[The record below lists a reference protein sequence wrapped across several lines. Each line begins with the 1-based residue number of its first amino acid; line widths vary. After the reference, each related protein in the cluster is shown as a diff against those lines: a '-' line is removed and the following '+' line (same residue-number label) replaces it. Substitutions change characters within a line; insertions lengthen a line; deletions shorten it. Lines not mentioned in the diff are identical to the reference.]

1 MMNHPK
7 IKMFLYKEDLI
18 REFNLSKI
26 TGKDVNIMKDIIR
39 KRLRRFGIGTNTAD
53 FDFDVKVRL
62 TEIKGEENG
71 RRLKD
76 FTG

>member
-1 MMNHPK
+1 MMYHPK

-18 REFNLSKI
+18 SEIDLQKI
-26 TGKDVNIMKDIIR
+26 TGKDVHVMKDIIR
-39 KRLRRFGIGTNTAD
+39 KRLRRFGIGTNNAD
-53 FDFDVKVRL
+53 FEFDVKVRL
-62 TEIKGEENG
+62 TEIKGEEDG